1 MSQKELENTND
12 EVVSEELTSETPTPS
27 KDYSAFTIDEL
38 MTEVNELI
46 KSEDVFSNAKTID
59 ILKSVF
65 YKKVNAEKEQNKA
78 EFLADE
84 GVEEEF
90 SYTHPSEKEFKNLFN
105 SFRKKKHDLRE
116 KIESDYIKNH
126 KIKTTIIEDIE
137 ALINTEETLKG
148 TFEKFK
154 ALQEKW
160 RNTGEVSI
168 GYRNDVWKSYH
179 YQVERFYDYVK
190 INNELRDLD
199 FNKNYEKKLQICEST
214 EALLKEKSINKIH
227 NDLQELHQKWKEI
240 GPVKRELR
248 EEMWERF
255 KNASRELHKKRNDHY
270 VELKERGTQAFK
282 NKQEICQQIDEVSNE
297 GADSHNAWSKLTDKV
312 QELEAKWKKEG
323 GLKKEDNK
331 EAWKTLRESLSS
343 FYAKKNEFYKAKKVE
358 NKEIVNAKT
367 KLCEKAEELIQSE
380 NIDWK
385 HHSQQFI
392 KLQDDWKKSG
402 HLPKGLSD
410 KLWNRFKKAVNTFYK
425 NKKAF
430 FADLD
435 KEKADNLKLK
445 DELLEKVKAY
455 ALTDDNSSN
464 FESLKQ
470 FQKEWYAIGNVAR
483 DNFDIEN
490 AFKKTIDSFYSKMKV
505 DKKELE
511 NVRFNSKLERLKE
524 KSNPIALDKEKQF
537 LRTKINDLQKEIN
550 QYETNISFFGNSKG
564 ADKLKQQVL
573 KKIQNGYDSIEE
585 LKAKIKLINS
595 I

>member
-1 MSQKELENTND
+1 MSLKKTENTNEEVISD
-12 EVVSEELTSETPTPS
+12 EVTNEITTPL
-27 KDYSAFTIDEL
+27 KDYSELTLDEIIN
-38 MTEVNELI
+38 EVNELN
-46 KSEDVFSNAKTID
+46 KSEDVFSNAKTVD
-59 ILKSVF
+59 IIKSVF
-65 YKKVNAEKEQNKA
+65 YKKVNSEKEQKKSD
-78 EFLADE
+78 FIADG

-90 SYTHPSEKEFKNLFN
+90 SYTHPLEKEFKNLLNNF
-105 SFRKKKHDLRE
+105 KKKKNDLRE

-126 KIKTTIIEDIE
+126 KIKTAIIEDIE
-137 ALINTEETLKG
+137 ALINTEETLKD

-168 GYRNDVWKSYH
+168 GYRNEIWKSYH

-199 FNKNYEKKLQICEST
+199 FNKNYEKKLQICEAT
-214 EALLKEKSINKIH
+214 EALLNEKSINKIH
-227 NDLQELHQKWKEI
+227 NELQELHQKWKEI

-282 NKQEICQQIDEVSNE
+282 NKQEICQQINE
-297 GADSHNAWSKLTDKV
+297 LTNESADNHSRWNKLTEKV
-312 QELEAKWKKEG
+312 QELELKWKKEG
-323 GLKKEDNK
+323 GLNKEDNK
-331 EAWKTLRESLSS
+331 EAWKTLRESLSL
-343 FYAKKNEFYKAKKVE
+343 FYAKKNEFYKTKKVE

-367 KLCEKAEELIQSE
+367 KLCEKAEELIQSD

-402 HLPKGLSD
+402 HLPKSLSD

-435 KEKADNLKLK
+435 KEKAGNLKLK
-445 DELLEKVKAY
+445 EELLEKVRAY
-455 ALTDDNSSN
+455 NLTDDNSSN
-464 FESLKQ
+464 FESLKL
-470 FQKEWYAIGNVAR
+470 FQKEWYAIGSVPR
-483 DNFDIEN
+483 DNFEIEN
-490 AFKKTIDSFYSKMKV
+490 TFKKTIDGFYSKMKV

-511 NVRFNSKLERLKE
+511 NVRFNSKLDRLKE
-524 KSNPIALDKEKQF
+524 NSSPLALDKEKQF
-537 LRTKINDLQKEIN
+537 LKTKINDLQKEIN
-550 QYETNISFFGNSKG
+550 QYETNVAFFGNSKG

>member
-1 MSQKELENTND
+1 MSQKELENTNE

-27 KDYSAFTIDEL
+27 KDYSALTIDEL

-59 ILKSVF
+59 IIKSVF
-65 YKKVNAEKEQNKA
+65 YKKVNAEKEQKKA

-90 SYTHPSEKEFKNLFN
+90 SYTHPSEKEFKTLFN

-199 FNKNYEKKLQICEST
+199 FNKNYEKKLQICEAT

-270 VELKERGTQAFK
+270 VELKERGAQAFK
-282 NKQEICQQIDEVSNE
+282 NKQEICQQINELSNE
-297 GADSHNAWSKLTDKV
+297 GADSHNAWSKLTEKV
-312 QELEAKWKKEG
+312 QKLEAKWKKEG
-323 GLKKEDNK
+323 GLKKEDSK

-380 NIDWK
+380 NVDWK

-445 DELLEKVKAY
+445 EELLEKVKAY

-470 FQKEWYAIGNVAR
+470 FQKEWYAIGNVPR

-490 AFKKTIDSFYSKMKV
+490 AIKKTIDGFYSKMKV

>member
-1 MSQKELENTND
+1 MNQKKLENTNE
-12 EVVSEELTSETPTPS
+12 EVVSEELTTETSTTS
-27 KDYSAFTIDEL
+27 KNYSGLTINELIDE
-38 MTEVNELI
+38 VNKLI
-46 KSEDVFSNAKTID
+46 KSEDVFINAKTID
-59 ILKSVF
+59 IIKSVF
-65 YKKVNAEKEQNKA
+65 YKKVNTEKEQKKA
-78 EFLADE
+78 EFLANE
-84 GVEEEF
+84 GVEEDF
-90 SYTHPSEKEFKNLFN
+90 SYTHPSEKEFKTLFN
-105 SFRKKKHDLRE
+105 SFRKKKQDLRE

-126 KIKTTIIEDIE
+126 KIKSTIIEEIE

-199 FNKNYEKKLQICEST
+199 FNKNYEKKLHICEAT

-270 VELKERGTQAFK
+270 IELKERGAQAFK
-282 NKQEICQQIDEVSNE
+282 NKQEICQQINELSNE
-297 GADSHNAWSKLTDKV
+297 GADNHNAWIKLTQKV

-323 GLKKEDNK
+323 GLKKEDKK

-343 FYAKKNEFYKAKKVE
+343 FYAKKNEFYKAKKVQ

-402 HLPKGLSD
+402 HLPKGLSE
-410 KLWNRFKKAVNTFYK
+410 KLWNRFKKAVNTFYN

-435 KEKADNLKLK
+435 K
-445 DELLEKVKAY
+445 
-455 ALTDDNSSN
+455 
-464 FESLKQ
+464 
-470 FQKEWYAIGNVAR
+470 
-483 DNFDIEN
+483 
-490 AFKKTIDSFYSKMKV
+490 FKKSGMP
-505 DKKELE
+505 LE
-511 NVRFNSKLERLKE
+511 IFLEITLK
-524 KSNPIALDKEKQF
+524 
-537 LRTKINDLQKEIN
+537 
-550 QYETNISFFGNSKG
+550 
-564 ADKLKQQVL
+564 
-573 KKIQNGYDSIEE
+573 
-585 LKAKIKLINS
+585 
-595 I
+595 